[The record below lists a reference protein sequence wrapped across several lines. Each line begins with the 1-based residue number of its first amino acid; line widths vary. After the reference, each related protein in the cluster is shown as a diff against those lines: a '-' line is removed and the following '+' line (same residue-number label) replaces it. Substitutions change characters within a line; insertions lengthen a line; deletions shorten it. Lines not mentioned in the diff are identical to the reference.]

1 MKANKIK
8 ILLGGLLTSISLQA
22 AAADYPSKAINFV
35 VPYPPGGGTDI
46 SSRLLT
52 DKLSKLKSWNFI
64 VENKPGAAGSVGIA
78 YIARQKPDGYQIAMG
93 QTSNLTINPNLN
105 KAITYNPLEDFTPI
119 TIVGSQPT
127 VVVVA
132 NNSQY
137 TKFEEILA
145 DAKNG
150 KTLTMGTP
158 GIGTVS
164 HLSIEYLA
172 QLADIKI
179 RHIPYPGATPA
190 ITEAMGGHLSF
201 AATSLP
207 SALSHIRAGT
217 MRPLIVTS
225 KERNQ
230 ALPDVP
236 TVAELGFD
244 DFNVIEW
251 KAVIGPAGMKD
262 SEVNTLNQAINEA
275 LVDPEFIEAM
285 RREGS
290 DPVGG
295 SSEEFR
301 KLLEDE
307 YVRWKEVSENAGLI
321 K

>member
-105 KAITYNPLEDFTPI
+105 KAIAYNPLEDFTPI
-119 TIVGSQPT
+119 TIIGSQPT

-132 NNSQY
+132 NDSQY
-137 TKFEEILA
+137 SKFEEILA

-179 RHIPYPGATPA
+179 RHIPYPGAT
-190 ITEAMGGHLSF
+190 
-201 AATSLP
+201 
-207 SALSHIRAGT
+207 
-217 MRPLIVTS
+217 
-225 KERNQ
+225 
-230 ALPDVP
+230 
-236 TVAELGFD
+236 
-244 DFNVIEW
+244 
-251 KAVIGPAGMKD
+251 
-262 SEVNTLNQAINEA
+262 
-275 LVDPEFIEAM
+275 
-285 RREGS
+285 
-290 DPVGG
+290 
-295 SSEEFR
+295 
-301 KLLEDE
+301 
-307 YVRWKEVSENAGLI
+307 
-321 K
+321 

>member
-8 ILLGGLLTSISLQA
+8 ILLGGFLTSISLQA

>member
-119 TIVGSQPT
+119 TIIGSQPT

-244 DFNVIEW
+244 DFNVTEW

-262 SEVNTLNQAINEA
+262 SEVNTLSQAINEA

>member
-105 KAITYNPLEDFTPI
+105 KAIAYNPLEDFTPI
-119 TIVGSQPT
+119 TIIGSQPT

-132 NNSQY
+132 NDSQY
-137 TKFEEILA
+137 SKFEEILA

-244 DFNVIEW
+244 DFNVTEW

-262 SEVNTLNQAINEA
+262 SEVNTLSQAINEA

>member
-8 ILLGGLLTSISLQA
+8 ILLGGFLTSISLQA
-22 AAADYPSKAINFV
+22 AVADYPSKAINFV

-64 VENKPGAAGSVGIA
+64 VENKAGAAGSVGIA

-137 TKFEEILA
+137 TNFEEILA

>member
-244 DFNVIEW
+244 DFNVTEW

-262 SEVNTLNQAINEA
+262 SEINTLNQAINEA

>member
-244 DFNVIEW
+244 DFNVTEW